1 VALKK
6 VAKLLKI
13 MWNYTSEYGVCK
25 LLLLFHCNYV
35 ATLSRFFPKIS
46 KFQRRITACNWKLV
60 ICNWKWHHSVDHKGL
75 PSVYQCSCVCHLWR
89 PWSWTEVMQSARSV
103 NRWNIQNHG
112 PAAEAKGPPT
122 YFSQLLKQKGLLPIL
137 PYHSDVSNVDKRS
150 MQSLDFTMNSF
161 FVKLFNTSNM
171 EIIVNYYET
180 LYGCD
185 LPACDGRTDGQTD
198 RQTN

>member
-75 PSVYQCSCVCHLWR
+75 PSVYHDVPVYAICGDPEVGQRWCSLHDLW
-89 PWSWTEVMQSARSV
+89 
-103 NRWNIQNHG
+103 I
-112 PAAEAKGPPT
+112 AEIFKT
-122 YFSQLLKQKGLLPIL
+122 MVQLLKQKGLPIL
-137 PYHSDVSNVDKRS
+137 PYNSDVSNVDKRS

-161 FVKLFNTSNM
+161 FR
-171 EIIVNYYET
+171 EIV
-180 LYGCD
+180 
-185 LPACDGRTDGQTD
+185 
-198 RQTN
+198 